1 MIVPES
7 ALHPSEPQNSEDLSD
22 LVLPRMC
29 LDSDPLGCPRSI
41 LRRSAVQ
48 FFPSLLLELLLS
60 SGVLIPAVVRGQL

>member
-1 MIVPES
+1 MPES

-29 LDSDPLGCPRSI
+29 FDSDPLGCPRFI

-48 FFPSLLLELLLS
+48 SFLSLLLELLLS
-60 SGVLIPAVVRGQL
+60 SGVSIPVVVGEQM